1 MVRGVFGVA
10 LQAGDLGGVA
20 LQVGEGGLVQVRRA
34 DPAEGLAC
42 ALLLL
47 TARRGCSHLCRAL
60 GLAEPSH
67 PRRIVKRFVIRD
79 DGPLR
84 GWSDRGGGRP
94 QRRVEL
100 LRLHGRQGGK
110 RVQDA
115 DGFSL
120 MKYSTLRKGMLHTAG

>member
-34 DPAEGLAC
+34 DPAEGLAS

-47 TARRGCSHLCRAL
+47 TTRWGYLCCAP

-67 PRRIVKRFVIRD
+67 PRRIVKRLIIRD